1 VSSAD
6 VYTDI
11 EQQGS
16 ALCADEPNLIANLA
30 NLSALIFERL
40 EDVNWAGFYINE
52 HGADETLVLGPFQG
66 KVACVRIPF
75 GQGVCGTAAASR
87 TTQLVADVHA
97 FPGHI
102 ACDADSNAEIVLP
115 IVVNDKV
122 VAVLDIDSPRSGRFD
137 ENDRA
142 GVEGLSKLLQ
152 SFDWSPYAG

>member
-1 VSSAD
+1 MTSAD
-6 VYTDI
+6 VYSDI
-11 EQQGS
+11 EQQAT

-30 NLSALIFERL
+30 NISALIFERL
-40 EDVNWAGFYINE
+40 DDVNWAGFYLNE
-52 HGADETLVLGPFQG
+52 QGADDTLVLGPFQG

-115 IVVNDKV
+115 IVVKDKL

-137 ENDRA
+137 ENDRR
-142 GVEGLSKLLQ
+142 GIEGLANLLQ
-152 SFDWSPYAG
+152 SFDWSAYAG